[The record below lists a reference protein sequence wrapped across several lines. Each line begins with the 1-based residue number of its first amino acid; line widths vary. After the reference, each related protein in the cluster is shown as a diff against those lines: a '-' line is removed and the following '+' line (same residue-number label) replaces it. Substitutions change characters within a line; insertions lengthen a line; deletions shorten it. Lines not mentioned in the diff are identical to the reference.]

1 MQDPSI
7 IKILQKQGEINDE
20 LDYAIMNYLLQN
32 RGPGYTACQPSL
44 VELESGKQAIK
55 MNLDHTF
62 IDKDNQLMGLGI
74 VGKIYVDLDTLK
86 VIYCTSNEDL
96 ENNINVLKSA
106 GIEPQIRPKGKY

>member
-44 VELESGKQAIK
+44 VELEDGKQA
-55 MNLDHTF
+55 F
-62 IDKDNQLMGLGI
+62 I
-74 VGKIYVDLDTLK
+74 IYPLVEESGSVKAPPPRMMSRL
-86 VIYCTSNEDL
+86 SGME
-96 ENNINVLKSA
+96 
-106 GIEPQIRPKGKY
+106 